1 MVGIQEEI
9 LPEAQFMRKMKDPNP
24 SKPSTGSIVQKTAP
38 GTLNGGKKLPAVLPQ
53 MVNNGNKPA
62 SR

>member
-9 LPEAQFMRKMKDPNP
+9 LPEAQFMRKMKDP
-24 SKPSTGSIVQKTAP
+24 SKPSTGSTVQKTTP